1 MKSIYIFFISL
12 ILIAGC
18 TTDEIDKYN
27 NANYIY
33 FEHLSKNVLEYSF
46 SFHPGKD
53 QDTIPVVVK
62 LIGDISDNN
71 RSIALSVDPSNTTAQ
86 SSDYSLPE
94 NIVLT
99 AGKVIDTIS
108 LILYKTERLKENK
121 FSIRLEIKDN
131 EELKCGPLA
140 NSYID
145 ILFSDMLSK
154 PVWWD
159 SSIESNFLGTYS
171 DTKYRLFIEATGI
184 SDMAGLSESEK
195 RAYALIFRDFLERG
209 REQGIEYIDE
219 FGLITVPVKLFG

>member
-18 TTDEIDKYN
+18 ATDEIDKYN
-27 NANYIY
+27 YTNYIY
-33 FEHLSKNVLEYSF
+33 FEHQSKDTLEYSF

-62 LIGDISDNN
+62 LIGDVSVNN
-71 RSIALSVDPSNTTAQ
+71 RSILLTVDPAKSTALPT
-86 SSDYSLPE
+86 DYSLPE
-94 NIVLT
+94 NIVLP
-99 AGKVIDTIS
+99 AGKVKDTIP
-108 LILYKTERLKENK
+108 LILYKSERLKVSK
-121 FSIRLEIKDN
+121 YTIRIEIKDG

-145 ILFSDMLSK
+145 IRFSDMLSR
-154 PVWWD
+154 PAWWD
-159 SSIESNFLGTYS
+159 NSIVSNFLGTYS

-184 SDMAGLSESEK
+184 SDMTGLSESEK
-195 RAYALIFRDFLERG
+195 RAYALIFRDFLDKG
-209 REQGIEYIDE
+209 REQGIEYSDE

>member
-27 NANYIY
+27 HANYIY

-71 RSIALSVDPSNTTAQ
+71 RSIALAVDPSNTTAQ
-86 SSDYSLPE
+86 LSDYYLPE

-209 REQGIEYIDE
+209 REQGIEYVDE